1 MKGFV
6 KRVSQKILKLSDD
19 QVEQLIDAINEEND
33 TLDSILESLS
43 DGLVIVDEEWHLLQT
58 NKAAE
63 RYLPFTVR
71 PTEHSTET
79 VPVWT
84 LIEDPLISAFLQ
96 DCATNQKLNV
106 SEEFS
111 LAAPEDKVR
120 FITVTVLPLVQ
131 KQKKDDSD
139 ALETHVVGSIITIDD
154 ITEKRTQEVL
164 LHRMESLA
172 SLTNLAASVAHEIKN
187 PLGAISIHIQLLQK
201 AVKKSREG
209 DGMLPDEKFMENY
222 LAVINEEIDNLNKIV
237 IDFLFAVRPVQA
249 QMVLADPNELM
260 KKFANFFKAEFD
272 SKNVTIVLNLC
283 EKCPRLMIDEKL
295 FREVIVNIAQ
305 NALAAIL
312 VRFPKKTEDE
322 KKQNESTA
330 EGEAIETIGTES
342 NSGEL
347 VIESFIKNEKYY
359 LTIAD
364 NGCGMDEKTASH
376 IFEPYFTTKANG
388 TGLGLTMVYKIV
400 KEFRGDIDVKSV
412 PGHGTVFSITLPIPQ
427 SATMLLTDKTNSHE
441 DDNFEECSKSKIE
454 IAVENDMH
462 RVSNKGNT
470 FENNTIQSDH
480 HSVAKKNNT
489 IKSVLEKNN
498 PSIKNKTSILIKPEG
513 KK

>member
-6 KRVSQKILKLSDD
+6 KRVSQKISKLSDD

-63 RYLPFTVR
+63 RYLPFKTR
-71 PTEHSTET
+71 PVEQRSEN

-84 LIEDPLISAFLQ
+84 LIDDSLISAFLQ
-96 DCATNQKLNV
+96 DCATNQKVNV
-106 SEEFS
+106 SDEFS

-131 KQKKDDSD
+131 KQKKENSD
-139 ALETHVVGSIITIDD
+139 AYETHVVGSIITIDD

-201 AVKKSREG
+201 AVKKAREG

-249 QMVLADPNELM
+249 QMTLVDPDELV
-260 KKFANFFKAEFD
+260 KKFASFFKAEFD
-272 SKNVTIVLNLC
+272 SKNVAIKVSLC
-283 EKCPRLMIDEKL
+283 ENCPRLMIDEKL

-312 VRFPKKTEDE
+312 VRFPAQPKEEPEELT
-322 KKQNESTA
+322 
-330 EGEAIETIGTES
+330 GEL

-347 VIESFIKNEKYY
+347 VIESYVKNDKYF

-388 TGLGLTMVYKIV
+388 TGLGLTMVYKII
-400 KEFRGDIDVKSV
+400 KEFSGDIDVKSV
-412 PGHGTVFSITLPIPQ
+412 PGHGTVFTIMLPVPQ
-427 SATMLLTDKTNSHE
+427 TATKLLTDKTSEKTTAKNQ
-441 DDNFEECSKSKIE
+441 N
-454 IAVENDMH
+454 
-462 RVSNKGNT
+462 
-470 FENNTIQSDH
+470 
-480 HSVAKKNNT
+480 AKKMT
-489 IKSVLEKNN
+489 ATKQKG
-498 PSIKNKTSILIKPEG
+498 TEG